1 MLLIKN
7 CDSINAVKEAQIA
20 QLVEQETENLC
31 VVGSIP
37 SLGTTFEFCM
47 TRSERERDALDITS
61 SCFVFASA
69 GSGKTKILVDRY
81 VKSMFFGI
89 EPSDILSITYS
100 KAAVYEIENRISYI
114 LKQLYLDENFT
125 KTYLKET
132 LNITNISK
140 QDIEKASQLFF
151 KFQDSLSQLKI
162 LTIHSFCQSLLL
174 QFPFEADILPDFR
187 ILDETEGI
195 NLMMQAKETVLNQ
208 LSDNVVKILSRNFS
222 LKTLEDFIN
231 NIYQLLPKFSE
242 FFSKNTTLEAY
253 KNKASNFFNVNSLQE
268 TISCKFSVVQKKF
281 IEKFFTNQDLE
292 KVYLTQQGILRKRIP
307 YPNDP
312 ISKDIAEIVFENYV
326 IKNKLKT
333 LEKTCSYLQL
343 VQKILEE
350 YQLLKNKKNVLDF
363 TDVLYKTKYLLTK
376 SCAKEFVIS
385 KICSQIK
392 SIMIDE
398 AQDLSPIQWEL
409 IRIFGDDIYSDPY
422 SQKTLFVVGD
432 IKQSIYRFQGADCD
446 LLAKT
451 YIDTTQILQKINKK
465 TKMIY
470 FNKNYR
476 SLPKILDF
484 VDKIF
489 AENNSKN
496 LSGETIVYQ
505 KPIPFRQDAQG
516 KVEIIK
522 IKNAEMGVQKKSE
535 EIAINISKLMTDNSL
550 ILTRSRNELSE
561 NIMKSLI
568 NLGIK
573 IAPPDRINLPKNL
586 LIMDL
591 LAIADICIKAN
602 NEYAIYCVLK
612 SSYIFEKPLTNSDLL
627 ALHHN
632 RIKPIWEK
640 IKSDFPE
647 QYAVLDR
654 IISWYDENE
663 LQKFF
668 YLISTNLHKISIN
681 DQYIIANFMDEI
693 TKFSKNNSENIPNF
707 LEYFR
712 ASSVE
717 ISNQNISKAEIR
729 LSTIHGSKGL
739 EADTVFLLDYKL
751 EADKTKTNF
760 LFWKDFFFLKPAQ
773 KNSFPEINQI
783 ADAEYEA
790 ETRELYRLLYVAM
803 TRSRNNLYI
812 FTSGDNSPF

>member
-1 MLLIKN
+1 
-7 CDSINAVKEAQIA
+7 
-20 QLVEQETENLC
+20 
-31 VVGSIP
+31 
-37 SLGTTFEFCM
+37 M
-47 TRSERERDALDITS
+47 TNFERERDALDIAS

-81 VKSMFFGI
+81 IKSLVFGV
-89 EPSDILSITYS
+89 EPRDILSITYS
-100 KAAVYEIENRISYI
+100 NAAVYEIENRISDI
-114 LKQLYLDENFT
+114 LKRLYLDENFT

-140 QDIEKASQLFF
+140 KDVEKTSQLFF
-151 KFQDSLSQLKI
+151 KFQDNLSQLKI

-174 QFPFEADILPDFR
+174 QFPLESDIFPDFR

-195 NLMMQAKETVLNQ
+195 NLMTQAKETVL
-208 LSDNVVKILSRNFS
+208 SRISGDVVKILSRNFS
-222 LKTLEDFIN
+222 LKTLEDLIN
-231 NIYQLLPKFSE
+231 NIYQFLPKFSE

-253 KNKASNFFNVNSLQE
+253 KNKASNFFNTNPSQE
-268 TISCKFSVVQKKF
+268 TISYKFSAEQKKF
-281 IEKFFTNQDLE
+281 IEKFFVNQDLE

-307 YPNDP
+307 YHNEPL
-312 ISKDIAEIVFENYV
+312 SKDIAEIVFESYM

-333 LEKTCSYLQL
+333 LEKTCSYLHL
-343 VQKILEE
+343 VQKIIEE
-350 YQLLKNKKNVLDF
+350 YQRLKNEKNVLDF
-363 TDVLYKTKYLLTK
+363 SDVLYKTKYLLTK

-392 SIMIDE
+392 SIMVDE

-432 IKQSIYRFQGADCD
+432 IKQSIYRFHGADCD

-476 SLPKILDF
+476 SLPQILDF

-489 AENNSKN
+489 EGNNSKN
-496 LSGETIVYQ
+496 LGLGYETIMYQ
-505 KPIPFRQDAQG
+505 KHIPFRQNAHG
-516 KVEIIK
+516 NVEIIK
-522 IKNAEMGVQKKSE
+522 IKSTEMGIQKKSE
-535 EIAINISKLMTDNSL
+535 EIAINISKLMTNNSL

-573 IAPPDRINLPKNL
+573 IAPPDRINLSKNL

-591 LAIADICIKAN
+591 LAVADICIKAD
-602 NEYAIYCVLK
+602 NEYAICCVLK
-612 SSYIFEKPLTNSDLL
+612 SPYIFEKPLTNSDLL
-627 ALHHN
+627 VLLHN
-632 RIKPIWEK
+632 RIDPILEK
-640 IKSDFPE
+640 VKSNFSE
-647 QYAVLDR
+647 QYAVLNR
-654 IISWYDENE
+654 IISWYNENE

-668 YLISTNLHKISIN
+668 YLISINLHRLSTN

-712 ASSVE
+712 TSNIQ
-717 ISNQNISKAEIR
+717 ISNQNTSKAEIR
-729 LSTIHGSKGL
+729 LSTIHASKGL

-760 LFWKDFFFLKPAQ
+760 LFWEDFFFLKPAQ

-783 ADAEYEA
+783 ADAEYEE

-803 TRSRNNLYI
+803 TRPRNNLYI
-812 FTSGDNSPF
+812 FTDGESSLF